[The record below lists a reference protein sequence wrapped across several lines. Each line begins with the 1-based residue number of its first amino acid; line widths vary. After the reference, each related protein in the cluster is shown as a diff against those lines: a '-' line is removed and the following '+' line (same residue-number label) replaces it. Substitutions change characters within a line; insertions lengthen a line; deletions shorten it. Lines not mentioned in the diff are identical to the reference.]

1 MKTQKLHTR
10 PVLGHIKD
18 FHKALFKKRE
28 QKITAEIKGFL
39 NAIDFRKLSE
49 DQIKLFK
56 EYLTEKDLFKSL
68 KSMKNDKSP
77 RNDGLTKEL
86 YETFWD
92 ELKEI
97 FLDSVRETR
106 EKGYLS
112 TSQRQAIIKLIEK
125 KTEIKDS

>member
-1 MKTQKLHTR
+1 
-10 PVLGHIKD
+10 
-18 FHKALFKKRE
+18 
-28 QKITAEIKGFL
+28 
-39 NAIDFRKLSE
+39 
-49 DQIKLFK
+49 
-56 EYLTEKDLFKSL
+56 
-68 KSMKNDKSP
+68 MKNDNSS

-112 TSQRQAIIKLIEK
+112 TSQRETIIKLIEK